1 MTLRIEFQIDGPP
14 IGKGRPKAVR
24 MGNAVRMYTP
34 KKTAEYETDIAF
46 KAAQLMGDIPPLE
59 TPVEVGVHAY
69 YPIPASWSKKRQ
81 QAAINGLE
89 IPGKPDLDN
98 VAKAVLDAL
107 NGVVYVDDKQVITM
121 WITKRYSTFPHVRVW
136 IDERVL

>member
-1 MTLRIEFQIDGPP
+1 MTLKIEFKVEGPP

-46 KAAQLMGDIPPLE
+46 EAVKVMGDAKPVE
-59 TPVEVGVHAY
+59 TPVSVGVLAY

-81 QAAINGLE
+81 QAAYEGAL

-98 VAKAVLDAL
+98 VLKAVLDAL
-107 NGVVYVDDKQVITM
+107 NGVFYKDDKQVVRM
-121 WITKRYSTFPHVRVW
+121 VCSKRYCKHPRLVVW
-136 IDERVL
+136 VEEVLP

>member
-1 MTLRIEFQIDGPP
+1 MTLRIEFQIEGPP

-81 QAAINGLE
+81 QAAMDGLE

-107 NGVVYVDDKQVITM
+107 NGVVYVDDKQVITL
-121 WITKRYSTFPHVRVW
+121 WLTKRYSTFPHVRVW